1 MDLFSG
7 ELSTC
12 SLQSW
17 VQVLDVL
24 SLQKSVSECFFPLI
38 LFSLPLPPFPLLIYC
53 ILAMKLYYL
62 NHL

>member
-1 MDLFSG
+1 MGLFSG

-24 SLQKSVSECFFPLI
+24 SLQKSVLELFFSP
-38 LFSLPLPPFPLLIYC
+38 
-53 ILAMKLYYL
+53 
-62 NHL
+62 

>member
-1 MDLFSG
+1 MGWFSG

-24 SLQKSVSECFFPLI
+24 TLQKSVSEVYFSPDTILI
-38 LFSLPLPPFPLLIYC
+38 ALASISSPVILYFSY
-53 ILAMKLYYL
+53 
-62 NHL
+62 